1 MNFVLSFVPDQTGV
15 SMWSMDFDQAG
26 CLQQC
31 YDLGYLLDWG
41 LPFMLVVAFF
51 PLPIGSA
58 CKIGRDP

>member
-1 MNFVLSFVPDQTGV
+1 
-15 SMWSMDFDQAG
+15 MWSMDFDQAG

-58 CKIGRDP
+58 CSTGRDP